1 MSGPVSAPVSDP
13 VLPSFEVGTVLPELE
28 IPLDRTTIVAT
39 AIASQDFEDVHHDP
53 GKAQDRGTPDIFMS
67 INSTNGF
74 IDRYITDWTGPQ
86 GRIRK
91 VSLRLG
97 VPNFPGDT
105 MTMTGEVVEV
115 DGDAAVVKVV
125 GRNSKGPHVTAQVV
139 VAAYPKEGQ

>member
-1 MSGPVSAPVSDP
+1 MSHGYPAV
-13 VLPSFEVGTVLPELE
+13 EVGTTLPELD

-53 GKAQDRGTPDIFMS
+53 GRAQERGTPDIFMS

-74 IDRYITDWTGPQ
+74 IDRFVTDWTGPH

-91 VSLRLG
+91 VALRLG

-105 MTMTGEVVEV
+105 MTMSGEVTEV
-115 DGDAAVVKVV
+115 ADGLATVRVV
-125 GRNSKGPHVTAQVV
+125 GRNSRGTHVTATVV
-139 VAAYPKEGQ
+139 VGPNGGETA